1 MSTATRVPE
10 TTRQAADELSAD
22 DATTTLRRVGRW
34 HLLRDSFRR
43 FRYGDGFTSARALGF
58 QFVLAFIPLVI
69 AFVGLSSTL
78 RADRAA
84 EVLRRTLLTLAP
96 GTGSDAVTQALER
109 GSGASGSAGR
119 LALAVGLV
127 TAFVA
132 LTTSMGQLERAANR
146 IYGIQRDRPSGRKYA
161 RAALLALGGGVPA
174 MLGFIVL
181 VAGGTLVDSLDS
193 VYGWSDTLHTAAWWA
208 RWPLGAALDLLAIT
222 VIFRWAPRRRQPG
235 MSWLAFGAGIALTLW
250 LAFTGLLALY
260 VATSGSFGRV
270 YGPLTGI
277 VALLLWSQLTSVA
290 LLLGVS
296 FGAQLEAVRAGVPS
310 PVAADPEAGPG
321 SDRRSVVVLA
331 PEPAT
336 DEVRPTAAS
345 HRTPPTR

>member
-10 TTRQAADELSAD
+10 TTRQATDELSAD
-22 DATTTLRRVGRW
+22 DATATLRRIGRW

-58 QFVLAFIPLVI
+58 QFVLSFIPLVI
-69 AFVGLSSTL
+69 AFVGLSSAVQT
-78 RADRAA
+78 DRAA
-84 EVLRRTLLTLAP
+84 EVLRRTLLALTP
-96 GTGSDAVTQALER
+96 GTGSDAVTQALE
-109 GSGASGSAGR
+109 GGDSSSGGAGR
-119 LALAVGLV
+119 LALTVGLG

-132 LTTSMGQLERAANR
+132 LTTSMGQIERAANR
-146 IYGIQRDRPSGRKYA
+146 IYGIQRDRPPRTKYL
-161 RAALLALGGGVPA
+161 RAALLALGGGIPA
-174 MLGFIVL
+174 MLGFLVL

-193 VYGWSDTLHTAAWWA
+193 VYGWGDGLHTLAWWV

-222 VIFRWAPRRRQPG
+222 VIFRLAPRRRQPG
-235 MSWLAFGAGIALTLW
+235 MSWLAFGAGIALALW
-250 LAFTGLLALY
+250 LVFTGLLALY
-260 VATSGSFGRV
+260 VATSASFGQV

-310 PVAADPEAGPG
+310 PVATDPESGPG
-321 SDRRSVVVLA
+321 SDRRTVVVLA
-331 PEPAT
+331 PEPAPDDT
-336 DEVRPTAAS
+336 HPSAA
-345 HRTPPTR
+345 PG